1 MRRINLPFVG
11 SIVGGICLIE
21 CIFLL
26 LSIVVSFIM
35 RDYTVVPLL
44 VTLGI
49 ALLVGIVLLLCGRL
63 KHSDKLGRRE
73 AMLAVSMTWLVV
85 ALIGMIP
92 FLVGGYLPSF
102 SNAFFESMSGFTTT
116 GASTFTSVEH
126 LPKGI
131 LFWRSIIQWQGGI
144 GVVVFSLALSP
155 VLGKDIGLL
164 YQAEVTG
171 VDHDRFMPRIK
182 EVAIRLAAVYSLLTL
197 VLIVLLRLTPIPL
210 FDASC
215 VALTCIS
222 TGGFSIYDQ
231 PFEVINS
238 PYFETILMIF
248 MVIGSL
254 NMTLIYF
261 AFKGQVKQLF
271 KDEQTRWF
279 LGIIFV
285 TATLVTLHLVISQI
299 QPHIGK
305 ALRDSFFQIVSL
317 ISTTGYI
324 YADYASWGPFFML
337 CGIFVM
343 LICGCAGS
351 TAGGLKVIR
360 FVIMS
365 KTLPKEIAHRVSP
378 SLVAPLRINGKS
390 VPDEAVYKVMG
401 FFFGYIALIF
411 LGSFCLTFTGNDFI
425 SAGTASVAAIGNVG
439 PAFGDYVFNFSSAS
453 SFDLLVLSFLMLAGR
468 LELFTVLSLFAP
480 AFWRR

>member
-1 MRRINLPFVG
+1 
-11 SIVGGICLIE
+11 
-21 CIFLL
+21 
-26 LSIVVSFIM
+26 
-35 RDYTVVPLL
+35 
-44 VTLGI
+44 
-49 ALLVGIVLLLCGRL
+49 
-63 KHSDKLGRRE
+63 
-73 AMLAVSMTWLVV
+73 
-85 ALIGMIP
+85 
-92 FLVGGYLPSF
+92 
-102 SNAFFESMSGFTTT
+102 
-116 GASTFTSVEH
+116 
-126 LPKGI
+126 
-131 LFWRSIIQWQGGI
+131 
-144 GVVVFSLALSP
+144 
-155 VLGKDIGLL
+155 
-164 YQAEVTG
+164 
-171 VDHDRFMPRIK
+171 MPRIK
-182 EVAIRLAAVYSLLTL
+182 EVAIRLAAVYTLLTL
-197 VLIVLLRLTPIPL
+197 VLIILLRLTPIPL

-271 KDEQTRWF
+271 RDEQTRWF
-279 LGIIFV
+279 LGIIFI
-285 TATLVTLHLVISQI
+285 TATLVALHLVISQI

-337 CGIFVM
+337 CGLFVM
-343 LICGCAGS
+343 FVCGCAGS
-351 TAGGLKVIR
+351 TAGGFKVIR
-360 FVIMS
+360 IVIMS
-365 KTLPKEIAHRVSP
+365 KTLPKEIAHRISP
-378 SLVAPLRINGKS
+378 S
-390 VPDEAVYKVMG
+390 YKVMG

-411 LGSFCLTFTGNDFI
+411 LGTFCLTFTGNDFI
-425 SAGTASVAAIGNVG
+425 SAGTAAVSAIGNVG

>member
-11 SIVGGICLIE
+11 SIVGAMCLIE
-21 CIFLL
+21 CLFLL
-26 LSIVVSFIM
+26 ISTVVSLLM
-35 RDYTVVPLL
+35 QDHAVAPLL
-44 VTLGI
+44 ITLGC
-49 ALLVGIVLLLCGRL
+49 ALLTGLGLLWFGRR
-63 KHSDKLGRRE
+63 KYSDKLGRRE
-73 AMLAVSMTWLVV
+73 AMLAVAVTWLVV

-92 FLVGGYLPSF
+92 FLVGGYLPRF
-102 SNAFFESMSGFTTT
+102 SNALFESVSGFTTT

-144 GVVVFSLALSP
+144 GIVVFSLALSP
-155 VLGKDIGLL
+155 VLGKETGLL

-182 EVAIRLAAVYSLLTL
+182 EVAIRLSAVYTLLTL
-197 VLIVLLRLTPIPL
+197 VLIVLLRLTPIPW

-238 PYFETILMIF
+238 PYFETVLMLF

-254 NMTLIYF
+254 NMTLIFF

-271 KDEQTRWF
+271 RDEQTRWF

-285 TATLVTLHLVISQI
+285 TASLVALHLVLNSI
-299 QPHIGK
+299 QPHLGK
-305 ALRDSFFQIVSL
+305 ALRDAFFQIVSL

-337 CGIFVM
+337 CSIFVM

-411 LGSFCLTFTGNDFI
+411 LGTFCLTFTGNDFI
-425 SAGTASVAAIGNVG
+425 SASTAAVSAIGNVG
-439 PAFGDYVFNFSSAS
+439 PAFGDYVFNFSTAS
-453 SFDLLVLSFLMLAGR
+453 PFDLIVLSFLMLAGR

-480 AFWRR
+480 AFWHR

>member
-11 SIVGGICLIE
+11 SIVGAMCLIE
-21 CIFLL
+21 CLFLL
-26 LSIVVSFIM
+26 ICIVVSLLM
-35 RDYTVVPLL
+35 QDHAVTPLL
-44 VTLGI
+44 ITLGC
-49 ALLVGIVLLLCGRL
+49 ALLVGLGCLWFGRR
-63 KHSDKLGRRE
+63 KYSDKLGRRE
-73 AMLAVSMTWLVV
+73 AMLAVAVTWLVV
-85 ALIGMIP
+85 ALIGMLP
-92 FLVGGYLPSF
+92 FLVGGYLPHF
-102 SNAFFESMSGFTTT
+102 SNALFESVSGFTTT

-144 GVVVFSLALSP
+144 GIVVFSLALSP
-155 VLGKDIGLL
+155 VLGKETGLL

-182 EVAIRLAAVYSLLTL
+182 EVAIRLSAVYTLLTL

-210 FDASC
+210 FDATC
-215 VALTCIS
+215 MAFTCIS

-231 PFEVINS
+231 PFEAINS

-261 AFKGQVKQLF
+261 AFKGQIKQLF
-271 KDEQTRWF
+271 RDEQTRWF

-285 TATLVTLHLVISQI
+285 TASLVTLHLVISQI
-299 QPHIGK
+299 QPHLGK
-305 ALRDSFFQIVSL
+305 ALRDSFFQIISL
-317 ISTTGYI
+317 ISTTGYV
-324 YADYASWGPFFML
+324 YADYSSWGPFFML

-411 LGSFCLTFTGNDFI
+411 LGTFCLTFTGNDFI
-425 SAGTASVAAIGNVG
+425 SASTASVSAIGNVG
-439 PAFGDYVFNFSSAS
+439 PAFGDYVFNFSTAS
-453 SFDLLVLSFLMLAGR
+453 PFDLIVLSFLMLAGR

-480 AFWRR
+480 AFWHR

>member
-11 SIVGGICLIE
+11 SIVGAMCLIE
-21 CIFLL
+21 CLFLL
-26 LSIVVSFIM
+26 ICIVVSLIM
-35 RDYTVVPLL
+35 QDHAVAPLL
-44 VTLGI
+44 ITLGC
-49 ALLVGIVLLLCGRL
+49 ALLVGLGCLWFGRL
-63 KHSDKLGRRE
+63 KYSDKLGRRE
-73 AMLAVSMTWLVV
+73 AMLAVAVTWLVV
-85 ALIGMIP
+85 ALIGMLP
-92 FLVGGYLPSF
+92 FLVGGYLPRF
-102 SNAFFESMSGFTTT
+102 SNALFESVSGFTTT

-144 GVVVFSLALSP
+144 GIVVFSLALSP

-182 EVAIRLAAVYSLLTL
+182 EVAIRLSAVYTLLTL
-197 VLIVLLRLTPIPL
+197 VLIVLLRLTPIPW

-215 VALTCIS
+215 VAMTCIS

-231 PFEVINS
+231 PFEAINS
-238 PYFETILMIF
+238 PYFETILMLF

-261 AFKGQVKQLF
+261 AFKGQIKQLF
-271 KDEQTRWF
+271 RDEQTRWF

-285 TATLVTLHLVISQI
+285 TASLVTLHLVLNSI
-299 QPHIGK
+299 QPHLGK

-317 ISTTGYI
+317 ISTTGYL
-324 YADYASWGPFFML
+324 YADYTSWGPFFML

-411 LGSFCLTFTGNDFI
+411 LGTFCLTFTGNDFI
-425 SAGTASVAAIGNVG
+425 SASTASVSAIGNVG

-453 SFDLLVLSFLMLAGR
+453 PFDLIVLSFLMLAGR